1 VPEFS
6 QAPLNRGERVALVH
20 DWLTGMRGGERALE
34 GLCKLYPDA
43 ELFTLLHHL
52 GTVSS
57 LLEQRQPN
65 VSFVQQIPFSGRF
78 YRHYL
83 PIFPIAIEQFDF
95 DQFDLIISTSH
106 CVAKSIIKPGR
117 ARHLCYCFTPMRYA
131 WDQFDVYFGV
141 ERIGPIANALARPVF
156 RQLARWDAGT
166 ANRVDRYVAISQH
179 VAGRIE
185 RYYNR
190 SAAVVYPPVDTIFFH
205 PASTEPSPVALIVSA
220 LVPYKRIDLAI
231 EACRLAETPLR
242 IVGVGPEMD
251 RLRKLAGPEVRF
263 YGNLNDEAVRQQYRQ
278 AAVFLLPGEEEF
290 GIAPLEA
297 QACGCPVIALNR
309 GGAQETVVNE
319 VTGVLVDE
327 STPEA
332 FASVLRRVQMSKFD
346 KSAIRT
352 HALRFSEAHFLS
364 NIRQA
369 VSDMLASPGAK
380 ARW

>member
-1 VPEFS
+1 MPEFS
-6 QAPLNRGERVALVH
+6 RPSLNRGERIALVH

-34 GLCKLYPDA
+34 GLCQLYPDA
-43 ELFTLLHHL
+43 ELFTLLHHP
-52 GTVSS
+52 GTVSP
-57 LLEQRQPN
+57 LLEKRQPN
-65 VSFVQQIPFSGRF
+65 VSFVQQIPFSKRF

-95 DQFDLIISTSH
+95 DQFDVIISTSH
-106 CVAKSIIKPGR
+106 CVAKSVIKPGR

-156 RQLARWDAGT
+156 RQLARWDAST
-166 ANRVDRYVAISQH
+166 ASRVDRYIAISQH

-190 SAAVVYPPVDTIFFH
+190 SAAVVYPPVDTKFFH
-205 PASTEPSPVALIVSA
+205 PASTEPRPVALIVSA

-231 EACRLAETPLR
+231 EACRLAEIPLHV
-242 IVGVGPEMD
+242 VGVGPEMD

-263 YGNLNDEAVRQQYRQ
+263 FGSLNDEAVRQQYRQ
-278 AAVFLLPGEEEF
+278 AEVFLLPGEEEF

-332 FASVLRRVQMSKFD
+332 FASALRRVQISNFD

-352 HALRFSEAHFLS
+352 HALRFSETHFLS
-364 NIRQA
+364 NIRQSI
-369 VSDMLASPGAK
+369 SDMLASPGAK
-380 ARW
+380 AQ